1 MTDGADVDWATG
13 LSQRVQQLACE
24 GVSHEQIDRFIH
36 AKRIGDSR
44 LVAQILAEPK
54 ASRLTKPTRDE
65 SAYERA
71 LTSIRIAALRPEVN
85 QLQGPLLLDYVLF
98 ILEMSEQIVK
108 ARADDSYWE
117 SNSVV
122 VEVAQHIRD
131 SAIEWLRG
139 RAAAKTA
146 TG

>member
-13 LSQRVQQLACE
+13 LSQRVKKLARE
-24 GVSHEQIDRFIH
+24 GASHEQIDRFIH

-44 LVAQILAEPK
+44 LAAQILAEPR
-54 ASRLTKPTRDE
+54 ALRLAKPTRAE

-98 ILEMSEQIVK
+98 VMEMSEQTVK
-108 ARADDSYWE
+108 ALPDESYWD
-117 SNSVV
+117 SKSAAAK
-122 VEVAQHIRD
+122 VAQHIRN

-139 RAAAKTA
+139 RADAKAATV
-146 TG
+146 